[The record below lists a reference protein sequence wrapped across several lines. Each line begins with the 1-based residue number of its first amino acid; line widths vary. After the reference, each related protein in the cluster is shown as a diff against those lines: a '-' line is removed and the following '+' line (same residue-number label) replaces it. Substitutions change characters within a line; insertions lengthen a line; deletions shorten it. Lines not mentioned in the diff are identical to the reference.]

1 MSVGPFKDKTG
12 MQAGIFERIRQMAGA
27 YGEQATSLSRGITC
41 PLCVGVYA
49 AVIMLVLFHI
59 PFLNLLVLWLG
70 IAGGQKFLYQLHG
83 GD

>member
-1 MSVGPFKDKTG
+1 
-12 MQAGIFERIRQMAGA
+12 MQAGIFERIRQLVGS
-27 YGEQATSLSRGITC
+27 YDKQDTSLSRGIAC

-49 AVIMLVLFHI
+49 TVVMLVLFHI
-59 PFLNLLVLWLG
+59 QYLNLLVLWLG